1 MVRSALLLLS
11 GNIFGSVM
19 LLVRNLVVAR
29 LISVEDY
36 GIAATFAISMAVVE
50 MMTSLG
56 LHQMIVQDSKGN
68 DPDLQ
73 AGLQGFHL
81 LRAIFSGLTLFLL
94 AGPIAQFMGIPEVTW
109 AYQMLALI
117 PVMNGLM
124 HFDNYRLQRQMKYL
138 SSILSSSIP
147 AFLSVLMIWPLFSFF
162 GDYRVMLVS
171 VLAQSAM
178 TVIASHIL
186 AERRY
191 RLSLNTS
198 VMRRA
203 FSFGWPLLLNNILL
217 FAVFQGDKLIVGREL
232 GLATLA
238 IFAMGF
244 TLTLTPTLV
253 AAKSAQSF
261 FLPQLSASKDDPKQ
275 FSRLSIAT
283 LQTSLANGLL
293 VVFAVVLIGKPVVF
307 FLLGEKYQELLPY
320 LTWLA
325 ILQSLRVFKAGSSVV
340 ALALGQTSNAMIA
353 NLCRMASLCVAWY
366 VAAHGGD
373 LYAIIWIAIA
383 GETVGY
389 LVSLALVHFRLKQ
402 PIKPMIAPNLLGIA
416 TLGMAGLH
424 AILSD
429 RGSLLQSWALAAIIL
444 LFITSLATMRDLR
457 HYILKRAINKYSE

>member
-1 MVRSALLLLS
+1 MVKSALLILS
-11 GNIFGSVM
+11 GNIFGSIM

-50 MMTSLG
+50 MMTTLG
-56 LHQMIVQDSKGN
+56 LHQMIIQDSKGD

-81 LRAIFSGLTLFLL
+81 LRALFSGLVLFFL
-94 AGPIAQFMGIPEVTW
+94 AGPIAQFMSIPDVTW

-124 HFDNYRLQRQMKYL
+124 HFDNYRMQRQMNYL
-138 SSILSSSIP
+138 PSILSSSIP
-147 AFLSVLMIWPLFSFF
+147 AFLSVLMIWPLFHFF
-162 GDYRVMLVS
+162 GDYRVMLFS
-171 VLAQSAM
+171 VLAQGAM
-178 TVIASHIL
+178 TILASHLL
-186 AERRY
+186 AHRPY
-191 RLSLNTS
+191 RLSLDKDI
-198 VMRRA
+198 MARA
-203 FSFGWPLLLNNILL
+203 VRFGWPLLINNILL
-217 FAVFQGDKLIVGREL
+217 FAVFQGDKMIVGREL

-261 FLPQLSASKDDPKQ
+261 FLPQLSISKANPNR
-275 FSRLSIAT
+275 FSHLSLAT

-293 VVFAVVLIGKPVVF
+293 LVLIVALVGKPIVF
-307 FLLGEKYQELLPY
+307 FLLGHKYIALLPY

-325 ILQSLRVFKAGSSVV
+325 ILQSLRVLKAGSSVV
-340 ALALGQTSNAMIA
+340 ALALGKTGNAMIA
-353 NLCRMASLCVAWY
+353 NLCRMASLGVAWY

-383 GETVGY
+383 GEVIGY
-389 LVSLALVHFRLKQ
+389 LVSLALVHYRLKV
-402 PIKPMIAPNLLGIA
+402 PFKPMIMPNLLGAAAI
-416 TLGMAGLH
+416 GMAGVE
-424 AILSD
+424 A
-429 RGSLLQSWALAAIIL
+429 SLPETAGHLQGWTLAAMAM
-444 LFITSLATMRDLR
+444 LFALSIATMHDLR
-457 HYILKRAINKYSE
+457 HYIFKRTAKK

>member
-1 MVRSALLLLS
+1 MFKSALLLLS
-11 GNIFGSVM
+11 GNAFGSLM
-19 LLVRNLVVAR
+19 LLARNLVVAR

-36 GIAATFAISMAVVE
+36 GIAATFAISMAIVE
-50 MMTSLG
+50 MMTTLG

-68 DPDLQ
+68 DPELQ

-81 LRAIFSGLTLFLL
+81 LRAVLSGLMLFFL

-147 AFLSVLMIWPLFSFF
+147 AFLSVLMIWPLFSLFA
-162 GDYRVMLVS
+162 DYRVMLFS

-178 TVIASHIL
+178 TVIASHVL

-191 RLSLNTS
+191 RLSLNTI

-217 FAVFQGDKLIVGREL
+217 FVVFQGDKLIVGREL
-232 GLATLA
+232 GLAALA

-244 TLTLTPTLV
+244 ALTLTPTLV

-261 FLPQLSASKDDPKQ
+261 FLPQLSASKDDSKR
-275 FSRLSIAT
+275 FSRLSMAT

-293 VVFAVVLIGKPVVF
+293 VVFVVVLVGKPVVF
-307 FLLGEKYQELLPY
+307 FLLGQKYIDLLPY

-353 NLCRMASLCVAWY
+353 NMCRMISLLVAWY

-373 LYAIIWIAIA
+373 LFAIIWIAIA
-383 GETVGY
+383 GEAVGY

-402 PIKPMIAPNLLGIA
+402 PIKPMIAPNLLGLA

-424 AILSD
+424 VGLAEGE
-429 RGSLLQSWALAAIIL
+429 GSLQGWALAALAL
-444 LFITSLATMRDLR
+444 LFIASLATMRDLR
-457 HYILKRAINKYSE
+457 HYILKRTINKYSE

>member
-1 MVRSALLLLS
+1 MFKSALLLLS

-19 LLVRNLVVAR
+19 LLARNLIVAR

-36 GIAATFAISMAVVE
+36 GIAATFAISMAIVE
-50 MMTSLG
+50 MMTTLG

-94 AGPIAQFMGIPEVTW
+94 AGPIARFMGIPEVIW

-124 HFDNYRLQRQMKYL
+124 HFDNYRLQLQMKYM
-138 SSILSSSIP
+138 SSILSSSVP
-147 AFLSVLMIWPLFSFF
+147 AFLSVLMIWPLFRLF
-162 GDYRVMLVS
+162 GDYRVMLFS

-178 TVIASHIL
+178 TIIASHIL
-186 AERRY
+186 AERPY
-191 RLSLNTS
+191 RLSLNTD
-198 VMRRA
+198 VMGRA
-203 FSFGWPLLLNNILL
+203 FRFGWPLLLNNILL

-261 FLPQLSASKDDPKQ
+261 FLPQLSASKDDPAR
-275 FSRLSIAT
+275 FSRLSMAT

-293 VVFAVVLIGKPVVF
+293 VVFVVALVGKPVVF
-307 FLLGEKYQELLPY
+307 FLLGQKYIDLLPY

-325 ILQSLRVFKAGSSVV
+325 ILQSLRVFKTGSSVV

-353 NLCRMASLCVAWY
+353 NLCRLASLCVAWY

-373 LYAIIWIAIA
+373 LYAIIWIATA

-402 PIKPMIAPNLLGIA
+402 PIRPMIAPNLLGVA

-424 AILSD
+424 AVLSA
-429 RGSLLQSWALAAIIL
+429 GESALQGWALAGIAL
-444 LFITSLATMRDLR
+444 LFVLSLAAMRDLR
-457 HYILKRAINKYSE
+457 HYILKRTLNKYSE

>member
-1 MVRSALLLLS
+1 MFKSALLLLS

-19 LLVRNLVVAR
+19 LLARSLIVAR

-36 GIAATFAISMAVVE
+36 GIAATFAISMAIVE

-81 LRAIFSGLTLFLL
+81 LRAVFSGLMLFLL
-94 AGPIAQFMGIPEVTW
+94 AGPIAQFMGIPDVTW

-117 PVMNGLM
+117 PVMNGLI
-124 HFDNYRLQRQMKYL
+124 HFDNYRLQRQMKYM
-138 SSILSSSIP
+138 SSILSSSVP
-147 AFLSVLMIWPLFSFF
+147 AFLSVLMIWPLFKLF
-162 GDYRVMLVS
+162 GDYRVMLFS

-178 TVIASHIL
+178 TVIASHVL

-191 RLSLNTS
+191 RLSLNTN
-198 VMRRA
+198 VMKRA
-203 FSFGWPLLLNNILL
+203 FDFGWPLLLNNILL

-261 FLPQLSASKDDPKQ
+261 FLPQLSASKDDPDR
-275 FSRLSIAT
+275 FSRLSMAT
-283 LQTSLANGLL
+283 LQTSLTNGLL
-293 VVFAVVLIGKPVVF
+293 VVFIVVLVGKPVVF
-307 FLLGEKYQELLPY
+307 FLLGEKYLALLPY

-353 NLCRMASLCVAWY
+353 NLCRLASLGVAWY
-366 VAAHGGD
+366 VAAQGGD
-373 LYAIIWIAIA
+373 LYAIIWIATA

-402 PIKPMIAPNLLGIA
+402 PIRPMIAPNLLGVA

-424 AILSD
+424 AVLSE
-429 RGSLLQSWALAAIIL
+429 GQSALQGWALAGVVL
-444 LFITSLATMRDLR
+444 LFALSLVAMRDLR
-457 HYILKRAINKYSE
+457 HYILKRTLNKYSE